1 MKQALIAR
9 IDQAIQTH
17 MKHSLLSDWEV
28 GYCDSILDQVNRR
41 GRLSE
46 KQLTLLG
53 RIEKKCHP
61 AAIDASHA
69 WAKEYAAKF
78 RDSAIIIAKYYKTA
92 GYFTGL
98 AEQILTAPDFVPSQS
113 AYKKMC
119 ENKYAQKVL
128 TTAAAPAKYDV
139 GATVEL
145 RKPAISWKN
154 KHLAGVPCLVLET
167 LSNVITSAN
176 GGKQYRILPYG
187 EMQPLVFEERQIK
200 KSSAKKRPIKK
211 TPRKLETYDDIPF

>member
-1 MKQALIAR
+1 MKQALIDR
-9 IDQAIQTH
+9 IDYAIQTH

-69 WAKEYAAKF
+69 WAKVYAEKH
-78 RDSAIIIAKYYKTA
+78 RDAAIICAKYYKKA

-98 AEQILTAPDFVPSQS
+98 AEQVLTVPEFVPSQS

-128 TTAAAPAKYDV
+128 ATAAAPAKYDV

-145 RKPAISWKN
+145 RKPAIDWKN
-154 KHLAGVPCLVLET
+154 KHLSGLPCLVLEV
-167 LSNVITSAN
+167 LSDVETAAS

-187 EMQPLVFEERQIK
+187 EIQPFVCEERQIK
-200 KSSAKKRPIKK
+200 KASSTKRKK
-211 TPRKLETYDDIPF
+211 TVKKSETYDDIPF